1 MDIELKNINLENVTL
16 IDQVSKVKEEDQE
29 FLNAVRY
36 EEEEHAIEEFWD
48 KVQSSLGLLYK
59 MRGITA
65 EEVMQY
71 YKYHLEKIKNR
82 PRFK

>member
-1 MDIELKNINLENVTL
+1 MDIELRNINLENVSL
-16 IDQVSKVKEEDQE
+16 SEQVSKVKEEDKE
-29 FLNAVRY
+29 FLDAVRY

>member
-1 MDIELKNINLENVTL
+1 MIELKNINLEKVTL
-16 IDQVSKVKEEDQE
+16 LDQIRKVKEEDQE
-29 FLNAVRY
+29 FLDAVRY

-48 KVQSSLGLLYK
+48 KVQSSIGLLYK

-65 EEVMQY
+65 DEVMSG

-82 PRFK
+82 PRKR

>member
-1 MDIELKNINLENVTL
+1 MIELKNINLEKVTL
-16 IDQVSKVKEEDQE
+16 LDQIRKVKEEDQE
-29 FLNAVRY
+29 FLDAVRY

-48 KVQSSLGLLYK
+48 KVQSSIGLLYK

-65 EEVMQY
+65 DEVMKG

-82 PRFK
+82 PRKR

>member
-65 EEVMQY
+65 DEVMSG

-82 PRFK
+82 PRKR

>member
-1 MDIELKNINLENVTL
+1 MDIELRNINLENVSL
-16 IDQVSKVKEEDQE
+16 SEQVSKVKEEDQE
-29 FLNAVRY
+29 FLDAVRY

>member
-1 MDIELKNINLENVTL
+1 MD
-16 IDQVSKVKEEDQE
+16 
-29 FLNAVRY
+29 AVRY

-65 EEVMQY
+65 EEVMSG

-82 PRFK
+82 PRKR

>member
-1 MDIELKNINLENVTL
+1 MIELKNINLEKVTL
-16 IDQVSKVKEEDQE
+16 LDQIRKVKEEDQE
-29 FLNAVRY
+29 FLDAVRY

-65 EEVMQY
+65 EEVMSG

-82 PRFK
+82 PRKR

>member
-1 MDIELKNINLENVTL
+1 MNIELRNINLENVSL
-16 IDQVSKVKEEDQE
+16 LEQVNKVKEEDQE
-29 FLNAVRY
+29 FLDAVRY

-82 PRFK
+82 PRKR